1 MTLGDIIEPELRTK
15 TPSSSVQRSQQK
27 AHSCNLRVA
36 IIGNQ
41 GQVLRVHCPAPDA
54 GNESEG
60 DVATH
65 TLQLDNFSRGWGRNP
80 LLLYN
85 EYVWG

>member
-27 AHSCNLRVA
+27 AHFCNLRVA

-60 DVATH
+60 DVATLH
-65 TLQLDNFSRGWGRNP
+65 TLFSWIT
-80 LLLYN
+80 
-85 EYVWG
+85 